1 MSTPTTAVRP
11 AVSYLF
17 VPGHRPD
24 LIAKSRRSGAGAVV
38 IDLEDAV
45 APADRP
51 AARIAVR
58 AALTAEPVADQQLWV
73 RINAPGSADAL
84 ADLAAIGD
92 LLTQVRVPKVDDPA
106 QIDWVAARAPR
117 LAAALPAIESASGL
131 LAAPAV
137 AAHPLVVRL
146 GLGGVDLANDLGCDG
161 SPAALA
167 YPRSV
172 LVVASRAAG
181 LPGPVNSVYAK
192 LDDPDGLLAHAR
204 AAKAI
209 GFGAQSA
216 LTPRQLPAI
225 QQVFGIAA
233 DRVVWARE
241 VLGAFQTSG
250 GAACRT
256 PSGEFVDLPIAQE
269 ARRILAAV

>member
-1 MSTPTTAVRP
+1 MNRDPSSPT
-11 AVSYLF
+11 SYLF

-51 AARIAVR
+51 AARRAVR
-58 AALTAEPVADQQLWV
+58 AALAGEPVPGQQLWV
-73 RINAPGSADAL
+73 RINAPGSADAE
-84 ADLAAIGD
+84 ADLAVIGD
-92 LLTQVRVPKVDDPA
+92 LLTHARVPKVDDPA
-106 QIDWVAARAPR
+106 QLDWVAARAPR
-117 LAAALPAIESASGL
+117 LAATLPAVESAAGL

-137 AAHPLVVRL
+137 AAHPLVARL

-161 SPAALA
+161 SAAALA

-181 LPGPVNSVYAK
+181 LPGPVNSVYPR
-192 LDDPDGLLAHAR
+192 LDDPEGLVAHAR
-204 AAKAI
+204 AARAI

-225 QQVFGIAA
+225 HRVFGLDEERIA
-233 DRVVWARE
+233 WARE
-241 VLGAFQTSG
+241 VVDAFRAAA

-269 ARRILAAV
+269 AERILAAV

>member
-1 MSTPTTAVRP
+1 MAPI
-11 AVSYLF
+11 SYLF

-24 LIAKSRRSGAGAVV
+24 LIAKARRSSADAVV
-38 IDLEDAV
+38 VDLEDAV

-51 AARIAVR
+51 AARTAVR
-58 AALTAEPVADQQLWV
+58 SVLAGNQPTDQQLWV
-73 RINAPGSADAL
+73 RINAPGSADAE
-84 ADLAAIGD
+84 ADLAVVGD
-92 LLTQVRVPKVDDPA
+92 LLTHARVPKVDDPA
-106 QIDWVAARAPR
+106 QLDWVAARTPR
-117 LAAALPAIESASGL
+117 LVATLPAIESAAGL
-131 LAAPAV
+131 LAAPAI

-161 SPAALA
+161 SAAALA

-192 LDDPDGLLAHAR
+192 LDDPDGLLEHAR

-225 QQVFGIAA
+225 RQVFGLAV
-233 DRVVWARE
+233 DRIVWAAEVVKAFRE
-241 VLGAFQTSG
+241 AG

-269 ARRILAAV
+269 AERILSAV